1 MSNIT
6 YTTVDYEPA
15 KATYYV
21 TLRIHASADRY
32 AAPKEWEWHKLLHC
46 DYDDVQ
52 VVACGAALSDI

>member
-6 YTTVDYEPA
+6 YTTLDYEPA

-32 AAPKEWEWHKLLHC
+32 AAPKEWLWHELLDC
-46 DYDDVQ
+46 SADDVQ
-52 VVACGAALSDI
+52 VVACGAALCDI